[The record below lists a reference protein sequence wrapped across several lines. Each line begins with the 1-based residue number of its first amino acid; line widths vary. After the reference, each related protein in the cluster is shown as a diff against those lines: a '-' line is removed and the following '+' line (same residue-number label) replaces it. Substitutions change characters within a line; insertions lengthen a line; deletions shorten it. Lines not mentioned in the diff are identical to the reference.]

1 MISREKTMDIIT
13 VTKDDEIN
21 LEITYHSIS
30 LISQKMTIPLNWIV
44 IDSGEKFR
52 SSLLHQS
59 ISSDSGITFKYFY
72 EPTFGIYQ
80 AMNFGL
86 SQTSSD
92 YFILIN
98 SGDILL
104 ENVRDQIQSFSNN
117 RVSCFQSEWHNK
129 KLQPLDYRNNYK
141 IFPKLG
147 RMPNHQAMIFPNV
160 FRNFLYN
167 ERFKIAAD
175 QDLKIRLAKEGN
187 LILRHEAIVSSLFG
201 GISTRQMTR
210 TEAIN
215 RSIET
220 FLIFKNNYNLVW
232 ALFISLVYS
241 LRFFFRTIIQRKSL
255 LRKII

>member
-1 MISREKTMDIIT
+1 MIVQEKTIDVIT
-13 VTKDDEIN
+13 VTKDDETN

-30 LISQKMTIPLNWIV
+30 LISQKMIIPLTWIV
-44 IDSGEKFR
+44 IDSGEKLQN
-52 SSLLHQS
+52 SLLHQS
-59 ISSDSGITFKYFY
+59 ISSDPRITFKYFY
-72 EPTFGIYQ
+72 KPTFGIYQ

-86 SQTSSD
+86 SKTSSD

-104 ENVRDQIQSFSNN
+104 KNLRDQIPSFSNN
-117 RVSCFQSEWHNK
+117 QVSCFQSEWHNN
-129 KLQPLDYRNNYK
+129 KLQRLDYRNNYK

-167 ERFKIAAD
+167 EKFKISSD

-232 ALFISLVYS
+232 ALSISLVYS
-241 LRFFFRTIIQRKSL
+241 LRFFSRTIIQKKSL